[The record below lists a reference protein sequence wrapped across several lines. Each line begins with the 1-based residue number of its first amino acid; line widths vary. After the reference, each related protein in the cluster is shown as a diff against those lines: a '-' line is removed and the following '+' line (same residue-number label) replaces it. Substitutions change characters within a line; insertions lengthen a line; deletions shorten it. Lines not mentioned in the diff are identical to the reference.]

1 MDHFVFFLR
10 HIFGGDLVGSSWA
23 GAGPFGGHCLFEGS
37 AKEAEPQKLEKHR
50 LPTIQPSIFFH
61 LQKNMW
67 ISGRVYKWRKNRW
80 LTCIMDSGHVP
91 RLYWKTALFGKDRV
105 CPFQPHFSTSSRWWF
120 QWFFNVHP
128 YLGFDDPIWVSHIF
142 QVGWNSTTNHG
153 RPKVQ
158 PRPRRALG
166 KGHVNHARWATRLEK
181 WKDGVDVYC
190 TIHINIYI
198 YIQSHV
204 YTYIYIYLFIYLH
217 IHTHTYI
224 YIYKCLYIYILYKCL
239 YIYIFAYDSIWMF
252 LYSITK
258 VLKYVDC

>member
-142 QVGWNSTTNHG
+142 QVGWNSTTKLVLLQKRISRISSHDNLHTCFQD
-153 RPKVQ
+153 RRKVDHLV
-158 PRPRRALG
+158 P
-166 KGHVNHARWATRLEK
+166 RLEFWVYK
-181 WKDGVDVYC
+181 WPRLESKEDEVEWCGDVWDEWVASGL
-190 TIHINIYI
+190 
-198 YIQSHV
+198 Q
-204 YTYIYIYLFIYLH
+204 
-217 IHTHTYI
+217 
-224 YIYKCLYIYILYKCL
+224 
-239 YIYIFAYDSIWMF
+239 
-252 LYSITK
+252 
-258 VLKYVDC
+258 